1 MLSSGDAEWS
11 RVFYRY
17 VDSDLVE
24 DGDSLRLM
32 EEKLFVEEVK
42 DEVEKKL
49 GSWIGSKKQNC
60 LADLKV
66 AVTVKN
72 ALKAYEK
79 NKKDHEKSFFVF

>member
-1 MLSSGDAEWS
+1 MEQSILSLCGLGFG
-11 RVFYRY
+11 RGRRY
-17 VDSDLVE
+17 
-24 DGDSLRLM
+24 LRLI
-32 EEKLFVEEVK
+32 EERLFVEEVE